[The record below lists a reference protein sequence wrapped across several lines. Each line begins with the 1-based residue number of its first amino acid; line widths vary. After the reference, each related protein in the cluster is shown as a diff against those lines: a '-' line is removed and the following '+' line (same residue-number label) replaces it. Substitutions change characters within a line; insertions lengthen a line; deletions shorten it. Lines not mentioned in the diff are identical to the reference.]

1 MIFIYIIMD
10 RFTNYKDFD
19 KEVVLEKLAELS
31 SKLEKERNKSDE
43 ERSLD
48 IERKLMYEQM
58 IQGLKLNTMYS
69 RRFF

>member
-58 IQGLKLNTMYS
+58 IQGLKLYTMYS

>member
-43 ERSLD
+43 ERNLD

>member
-10 RFTNYKDFD
+10 RFTNYKDCD

>member
-19 KEVVLEKLAELS
+19 KEVVFEKLAELS

-43 ERSLD
+43 ERNLD

>member
-19 KEVVLEKLAELS
+19 KEVVLDKLAELS

>member
-19 KEVVLEKLAELS
+19 KEVVLDKLAELS
-31 SKLEKERNKSDE
+31 LKLEKERNKSDE

>member
-19 KEVVLEKLAELS
+19 KEVVLDKLAELS

-43 ERSLD
+43 ERNLD